1 LFYRQVSTAADLELL
16 PSQAVVYFDK
26 LAAVKTEEGTWSIS
40 GEKTPVTSK
49 ILASMSNVFHVISE
63 YSYFPPTG
71 YNTGRVN
78 LSHVLHMLQQYGELQ
93 WVVLFEW
100 TRDFFGVNFETA
112 RNAVWEL
119 VKTGKIEPTNHDT
132 AKIRRQ

>member
-1 LFYRQVSTAADLELL
+1 VSTAADLELL

-100 TRDFFGVNFETA
+100 
-112 RNAVWEL
+112 
-119 VKTGKIEPTNHDT
+119 
-132 AKIRRQ
+132 